1 MLKRVLVLLLSLVM
15 LLVLCSCDSEQ
26 VKNAKEAYAEGE
38 YAEVVKSLSEEE
50 NLDQSAQDLLIVSEA
65 NVAFEN
71 EDYLGAVQKLVTS
84 SKGLNEEQYEEMFT
98 AALEDAVSKGSTENI
113 LALLEIDASKEDAV
127 FEAITTACKEKNYN
141 GFLTLD
147 GLVAGLEDGDLK
159 TKLADFDKE
168 YETLRAEA
176 FMVGNWEWTRT
187 GDDKACKLSVVT
199 YGDGLIGR
207 LTELGTFMVQY
218 HYNVDDVYWKDFQF
232 DSKDSFLCYNLTRY
246 NDAAGTAIGEIASG
260 KIDYENKS
268 ITLTVAGATDPV
280 RTWKRI
286 D

>member
-1 MLKRVLVLLLSLVM
+1 MLKRVLTLMLSLVM
-15 LLVLCSCDSEQ
+15 LLVLCACDSEQ
-26 VKNAKEAYAEGE
+26 VKSAKEAYAEGE

-65 NVAFEN
+65 NIAFEN
-71 EDYLGAVQKLVTS
+71 KDYLGAVQKLVTS

-98 AALEDAVSKGSTENI
+98 AALEDAVSNGSTENI
-113 LALLEIDASKEDAV
+113 LALLEIDALKEDAV
-127 FEAITTACKEKNYN
+127 FEAIITACKEKNYN

-176 FMVGNWEWTRT
+176 FMVGTWEWLPD
-187 GDDKACKLSVVT
+187 GDEKAAKVSVIP
-199 YGDGLIGR
+199 YEDNLIGR
-207 LTELGTFMVQY
+207 LTDFGSFFSDY
-218 HYNVDDVYWKDFQF
+218 HYSIDDVYWKDFQF
-232 DSKDSFLCYNLTRY
+232 DSKDSFLCYNLIRL
-246 NDAAGTAIGEIASG
+246 NDSQGSTIGETVSG
-260 KIDYENKS
+260 KIDYENKT
-268 ITLTVAGATDPV
+268 ITLTVTGAVNPI